1 MLTYTTIK
9 NVPGYENF
17 KKAICNMPI
26 ERLQKNIKIFDEFL
40 SSNKKFFISSKKDA
54 RMNRNCIK
62 EYRNLLN
69 DTIETRFPQCVKE
82 NETRFVNKKFTQK
95 CEKSVDKPSKI
106 NYINNTNETKTT
118 NKKVNTM
125 KNLNSA
131 EITANI
137 EQLTNKVNELLER
150 IAVLEGRKTETHNFK
165 KLRERKDEAPKT
177 ETKKVAVPTEK
188 SEILKLQKKVREGEK
203 TLTKKQLTQYNFFYG
218 QEWRKINKTID
229 LNDKLA
235 RSMAFTKARL
245 NCLKKARTY

>member
-1 MLTYTTIK
+1 MLTYTNVKNMRGYDKFIK
-9 NVPGYENF
+9 NL
-17 KKAICNMPI
+17 CNIPTERI
-26 ERLQKNIKIFDEFL
+26 EFNIKRFDDFL
-40 SSNKKFFISSKKDA
+40 SSNKKFLVAKDKSS
-54 RMNRNCIK
+54 RMNRECVK

-69 DTIETRFPQCVKE
+69 DAIETRFPQCVKE
-82 NETRFVNKKFTQK
+82 NETRFVNNNLHKNSETTI
-95 CEKSVDKPSKI
+95 DKPSEI

-165 KLRERKDEAPKT
+165 KLRERKEETPKT
-177 ETKKVAVPTEK
+177 ETKKVEAPTDK

-245 NCLKKARTY
+245 NCLKKAKTY

>member
-1 MLTYTTIK
+1 MLTYTNVKNMRGYDKFIK
-9 NVPGYENF
+9 NL
-17 KKAICNMPI
+17 CNIPTERI
-26 ERLQKNIKIFDEFL
+26 EFNIKRFDDFL
-40 SSNKKFFISSKKDA
+40 SSNKKFLVAKDKSS
-54 RMNRNCIK
+54 RMNRECVK

-69 DTIETRFPQCVKE
+69 DAIETRFPQCVKE
-82 NETRFVNKKFTQK
+82 NETRFVNNNLHKNSETTI
-95 CEKSVDKPSKI
+95 DKPSEI

-165 KLRERKDEAPKT
+165 KLRERKEAP
-177 ETKKVAVPTEK
+177 
-188 SEILKLQKKVREGEK
+188 REGEK

-245 NCLKKARTY
+245 NCLKKAKTY